1 MTIARRGFLAL
12 GAAAACAAPP
22 GLAAAAVDVLALKV
36 EYEATSLVG
45 PGEDPPRGRLWR
57 TPTALRH
64 EGGAGGSQVLVA
76 RLDRNVGWLGLPE
89 LGMAIQTDLDALD
102 LPLDVLGG
110 GGGLR
115 QQAEGRERVNGMDT
129 TRVRVERS
137 GQAGA
142 SFSGRVWVT
151 GQGVIARIEGEG
163 ESRGR
168 RGRTLLN
175 FRDARIGPL
184 DPALFEAP
192 RGLRVVRVRGADAA
206 AMIESLEAMRR
217 MGRR

>member
-102 LPLDVLGG
+102 LPLDVPGEYRMIINVGARHTATSTLTVHAT
-110 GGGLR
+110 
-115 QQAEGRERVNGMDT
+115 QQ
-129 TRVRVERS
+129 
-137 GQAGA
+137 
-142 SFSGRVWVT
+142 
-151 GQGVIARIEGEG
+151 
-163 ESRGR
+163 
-168 RGRTLLN
+168 
-175 FRDARIGPL
+175 
-184 DPALFEAP
+184 PALPAQQP
-192 RGLRVVRVRGADAA
+192 GMV
-206 AMIESLEAMRR
+206 S
-217 MGRR
+217 